1 MPYVPVQLPYGGL
14 NIDTS
19 YSAVPAG
26 MTLDALNVLP
36 YDAFKGKFRLGQR
49 KAFCGAFR
57 PGTGGAVDDEVQTI
71 LRADAY
77 VTGVGLKQRCIVV
90 KGGEVY
96 IIDDGVT
103 VTLCT
108 RGALAS
114 MRTTG
119 PISAAVFGAYC
130 YFADGTYYR
139 KIGIT
144 DATPTVTDWST
155 GAQHPYAHVGSGS
168 NRATLLVRFGG
179 RLAMSGVSTAPNN
192 WFLCKLNDPDSWNPV
207 AGSESAVS
215 GVSSTKYGVPGEPI
229 TALIPIGE
237 SGLLFAGAHSLT
249 YLTAD
254 PVVPDARLIELS
266 RSVGI
271 ISQNAWCATDE
282 QSTYVMAQDGLYRIT
297 PNDFQITKSNRITS
311 NRLNTFFQ
319 AQRFQT
325 LNCSLGYDAEAQN
338 VFIVLSRTDLP
349 SSSIHL
355 IYNQPTNSFWPMK
368 INWPSFYAPT
378 CCGQFPFGTSRAP
391 ILAFGSSDGYIGW
404 FDRDLTS
411 GVDGQAANGYKSLSL
426 SPDAATQR
434 INSRL
439 TFGPLID
446 PSLAEVMLKDIRVEL
461 TMDEP
466 IESASYA
473 PYLSGP
479 TLSALSGETAEA
491 AIGESITSV
500 TVTHDPDFPMVIVD
514 AGTHALANGGSPTF
528 TLYDGG
534 IQTGSPLT
542 QTEAIDFLFET
553 EIAGTYTTADTLI
566 TDPISRTYIKNGL
579 RVYNDGGSSIDW
591 FIQHIESP
599 SPKAAFQRDEALPGA
614 AASTPAGIYVY
625 KSEQLRNLPGSS
637 ALPAGITAP
646 RMIVNAAIY
655 NPLNITDFGEMTP
668 GSNDSYRCRIRDQS
682 IFLRIE
688 SAGVPWAVERMA
700 ILAEQ
705 RTHTNDVKRTY

>member
-57 PGTGGAVDDEVQTI
+57 PGAGAAADDEVQTI

-77 VTGVGLKQRCIVV
+77 VVSVGLKQRCIVV

-96 IIDDGVT
+96 VIDDGVT
-103 VTLCT
+103 VTACS
-108 RGALAS
+108 RGALAA

-119 PISAAVFGAYC
+119 PISAAVFGQYC

-139 KIGIT
+139 KIDIT
-144 DATPTVTDWST
+144 AATPTVVDWTT
-155 GAQHPYAHVGSGS
+155 GAQNPYTHVGSGS

-179 RLAMSGVSTAPNN
+179 RLAMSGVSSAPNN
-192 WFLCKLNDPDSWNPV
+192 WFLSKLNDPDNWAPA
-207 AGSESAVS
+207 AGPEHAVS
-215 GVSSTKYGVPGEPI
+215 GVSSTSFGVPGEPI
-229 TALIPIGE
+229 TALIPVGE

-254 PVVPDARLIELS
+254 PVVDGARLIELS

-271 ISQNAWCATDE
+271 ISQNAWCTTDE
-282 QSTYVMAQDGLYRIT
+282 QTTYLMAQDGLYRVT
-297 PNDFQITKSNRITS
+297 PNDFQITKGNRITS

-325 LNCSLGYDAEAQN
+325 LNCALGYDAEAQN
-338 VFIVLSRTDLP
+338 VFITLSRTDLP

-434 INSRL
+434 IDSRL

-446 PSLAEVMLKDIRVEL
+446 PSLAEVMLKDIRIEL

-466 IESASYA
+466 IEATAYQ

-479 TLSALSGETAEA
+479 TLTALSGQTAEE

-500 TVTHDPDFPMVIVD
+500 TISHDPDFPLVVVD
-514 AGTHALANGGSPTF
+514 AGTHALADGGSPTF

-542 QTEAIDFLFET
+542 QAEAIDFLFET
-553 EIAGTYTTADTLI
+553 EIAGTYTTSDTLI

-579 RVYNDGGSSIDW
+579 RVYNPDGTTINW
-591 FIQHIESP
+591 YVQHIETP
-599 SPKAAFQRDEALPGA
+599 SSKPAFLRDEALPNA
-614 AASTPAGIYVY
+614 AALTPAGTYRY
-625 KSEQLRNLPGSS
+625 SPEQLMSPSTSTLPV
-637 ALPAGITAP
+637 GITPP
-646 RMIVNAAIY
+646 RMRVEAAQY
-655 NPLNITDFGEMTP
+655 DPAKTVEFGEMTP
-668 GSNDSYRCRIRDQS
+668 GANDSYRCRIRDQA

-688 SAGVPWAVERMA
+688 SAGVPWGVERMA
-700 ILAEQ
+700 VLAEQ
-705 RTHTNDVKRTY
+705 RTHANDVKRSY